1 MQIQIIDNVER
12 NTASILVPAITN
24 AFDIRIAVA
33 FVSGDG
39 LSYLLP
45 SMRSAIEKKANI
57 EFLVGMDPRVTDPYA
72 VRDLYNLLIKSSTG
86 VLLCFVSRNSSAI
99 YHPKIY
105 LAKDNQNATA
115 IIGSSNLTRRGLVRN
130 IEANVVIKDQINSEI
145 MSEIYTTFTRLK
157 YHPDRV
163 IPDDEFLDIFFEICQ
178 KEKSFQS
185 KAVKD
190 KEFQKLKKTFIEK
203 AMSLERPKPTKTEL
217 IGWLEM
223 VYNSIPEGK
232 FTNQDV
238 YKFETQFR
246 ERYPQNQNIKAKIRQ
261 QLQILRQLGFIEHLS
276 TGVWEKKL

>member
-39 LSYLLP
+39 LYYLLP

-72 VRDLYNLLIKSSTG
+72 VRDLYNLLIMSSTG
-86 VLLCFVSRNSSAI
+86 VLICFVSRNSSAI

-115 IIGSSNLTRRGLVRN
+115 IIGSSNLTRRGLVKN